1 MDLATVQGVVVEVV
15 AGLVADW
22 DLDGEI
28 GVATRLVAD
37 LEFESIDIIQMV
49 VAFEERL
56 QKRNLGFET
65 LLMVDGRYVDDL
77 SLGQIA
83 TFLHARLTAAA

>member
-1 MDLATVQGVVVEVV
+1 MDLAKVQELVFEVV

-22 DLDGEI
+22 DLDAEI
-28 GVATRLVAD
+28 GPTTRLVAN

-56 QKRNLGFET
+56 QKRNLGFEK

-83 TFLHARLTAAA
+83 AFLHQRLAVAA

>member
-1 MDLATVQGVVVEVV
+1 MDLAKVQELVFEVV

-22 DLDGEI
+22 DLDAEI
-28 GVATRLVAD
+28 GATTRLVAN

-56 QKRNLGFET
+56 QRRNLGFEK

-83 TFLHARLTAAA
+83 AFLHQRLAVAA